1 MKTLPNSL
9 MQTGLAALI
18 VLFIGAAFPVF
29 SAEAQTALIVAAEG
43 EISPSAEEFSEAD
56 EGARF
61 VMSDGAQMIVLH
73 YAACVET
80 HFRGGE
86 LTIGALGFETTGEVA
101 SETTVEC
108 PRKVAF
114 SEDANTVAAV
124 VLRGGEDRTLINSR
138 PVFVLLG
145 PGVERIEIRRGG
157 ALVGALD
164 IDGRLARWPAGE
176 AALEPASDYEI
187 ALLMGGDA
195 KTADAA
201 VAADAGI
208 TIIDP

>member
-1 MKTLPNSL
+1 MIQLPNHL
-9 MQTGLAALI
+9 GLARPAAL
-18 VLFIGAAFPVF
+18 LALCIGAAFPVA

-43 EISPSAEEFSEAD
+43 EISPAAEEFSEAA

-86 LTIGALGFETTGEVA
+86 LTIGALGFKTTGEIA

-138 PVFVLLG
+138 PVFVLLA
-145 PGVERIEIRRGG
+145 PGVERIEIRRRGE
-157 ALVGALD
+157 LVGALD
-164 IDGRLARWPAGE
+164 IDGRLARWPAGK
-176 AALEPASDYEI
+176 AALEPDSNYEI
-187 ALLMGGDA
+187 ALVMGGDA

-201 VAADAGI
+201 VATDAGI